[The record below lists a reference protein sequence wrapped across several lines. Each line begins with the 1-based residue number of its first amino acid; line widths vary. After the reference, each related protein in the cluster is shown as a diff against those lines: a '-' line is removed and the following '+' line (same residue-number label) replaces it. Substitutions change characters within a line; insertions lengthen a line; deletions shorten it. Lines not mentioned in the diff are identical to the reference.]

1 MGIVIATKLGENK
14 GLPRVWCEGRKL
26 AREGIEVGMK
36 YQLNFNQET
45 GQVKVNFGHDL
56 PSANGTV
63 SRRKVR
69 GTVDE
74 YLPLIDMND
83 QEFLK
88 LFDTSDAIR
97 IAIRGLK
104 MTITAQTCVTDADER
119 ADALHTKLMNGKPL
133 TVCSLFHGGG
143 VLDNAIHSGLAR
155 AGVKSYVKVAVELE
169 SKYLESS
176 LKNNPDMFKDDSVL
190 FEGSIEHFNPRN
202 GTKVDLLIA
211 GIPCTG
217 ASLSGRAKN
226 KLAHAEEH
234 EGAGALFY
242 YFLNAV
248 VALNPAVCVI
258 ENVEPYANTAS
269 MAVIRSVLSS
279 RGYTLEETI
288 LDASDFGCLEK
299 RRRLCVVAHT
309 GNSMIGDVLTNLVS
323 TSVRPANVGEI
334 LENIPGDDPRWKS
347 FDYLV
352 EKEIADKAAG
362 KGFARQLITRESES
376 YGTIGRLYAKCRSTE
391 PFLQHDTDPALSRL
405 LTPVEHARGKGVPVS
420 LIDGLSDTTAHEIL
434 GQGVAWTPFEAV
446 GFAVG
451 RHLIA
456 ALYPEAHDPEE
467 LNNVELNQGIPALV
481 DLLCA
486 NHNPHHPCLVAA

>member
-1 MGIVIATKLGENK
+1 MAYHLCGLRFLQKSIRNIATPFIPPYTKNHHNS
-14 GLPRVWCEGRKL
+14 
-26 AREGIEVGMK
+26 
-36 YQLNFNQET
+36 QLINT
-45 GQVKVNFGHDL
+45 SH
-56 PSANGTV
+56 
-63 SRRKVR
+63 
-69 GTVDE
+69 
-74 YLPLIDMND
+74 
-83 QEFLK
+83 
-88 LFDTSDAIR
+88 FDNNS
-97 IAIRGLK
+97 IAI
-104 MTITAQTCVTDADER
+104 
-119 ADALHTKLMNGKPL
+119 GK
-133 TVCSLFHGGG
+133 
-143 VLDNAIHSGLAR
+143 
-155 AGVKSYVKVAVELE
+155 
-169 SKYLESS
+169 
-176 LKNNPDMFKDDSVL
+176 
-190 FEGSIEHFNPRN
+190 
-202 GTKVDLLIA
+202 

-376 YGTIGRLYAKCRSTE
+376 YGTIGRLYAGPLNRSCNTILTLPSPACSLPLSTHE
-391 PFLQHDTDPALSRL
+391 EKAFLSA
-405 LTPVEHARGKGVPVS
+405 
-420 LIDGLSDTTAHEIL
+420 
-434 GQGVAWTPFEAV
+434 
-446 GFAVG
+446 
-451 RHLIA
+451 
-456 ALYPEAHDPEE
+456 
-467 LNNVELNQGIPALV
+467 
-481 DLLCA
+481 
-486 NHNPHHPCLVAA
+486 